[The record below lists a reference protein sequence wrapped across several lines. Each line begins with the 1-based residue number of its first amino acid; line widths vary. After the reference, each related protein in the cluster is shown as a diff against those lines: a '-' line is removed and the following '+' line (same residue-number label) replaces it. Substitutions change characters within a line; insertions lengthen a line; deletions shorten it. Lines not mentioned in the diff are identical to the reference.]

1 MIFAK
6 AVERIRGLGHSVK
19 NSPVPLVRVDQGV
32 TNIEADRKSIAA
44 QSFGTDVESSSRWY
58 QRLLGC
64 RGAHG
69 GRQYEQ
75 LVKDGSLI
83 LQLHSFEVEHHHGAI
98 GNRADRP
105 YGNGVLLWFE
115 VDDFDAV
122 MQRASEMNLEIVLAR
137 HRNPPDGDGGPNH
150 WECWMRDPDGYTVVV
165 ASPYGTA
172 DGDWRP
178 GPDLFT

>member
-1 MIFAK
+1 M
-6 AVERIRGLGHSVK
+6 R
-19 NSPVPLVRVDQGV
+19 PQPLICV
-32 TNIEADRKSIAA
+32 
-44 QSFGTDVESSSRWY
+44 TDVEATSRWY

-69 GRQYEQ
+69 GSHYEQ

-83 LQLHSFEVEHHHGAI
+83 LQLHSFEVEHHHGPI

-122 MQRASEMNLEIVLAR
+122 VERAAEMGVEIVLPR
-137 HRNPPDGDGGPNH
+137 HRNPPDSEGGPNH
-150 WECWMRDPDGYTVVV
+150 WESWMRDPDYAATPSSSPALMEQPTV
-165 ASPYGTA
+165 AGTPARSYSPR
-172 DGDWRP
+172 RP
-178 GPDLFT
+178 FISFHQLSHIIGWSD